1 MFVLKHWEAMNMILI
16 VTNKFYQHVNR
27 TGKVDMKSTSP
38 IVNPTTKIAIAG
50 AFKLAPF
57 HR

>member
-1 MFVLKHWEAMNMILI
+1 MNMILL
-16 VTNKFYQHVNR
+16 VTNNFYQHVNR
-27 TGKVDMKSTSP
+27 TGKVDMKWTTP